1 MEEKVIQYISQDLYQ
16 EVTAQSFE
24 EFLYNGENDSSFNDI
39 KDVYSKLEDLK
50 NSHGVLNSA
59 IENLCTGVYSEKTE
73 VCSELRNFSNLVSVH
88 LNDIETTM
96 NDMTEALKT
105 VLEEQVVSDET
116 LIDDLQKISELLGED
131 FDSSK
136 YSSSSN
142 GSVSGSVTTM
152 PDGTTA
158 TTGTVEAQTAMA
170 GPEPQEVKTV
180 TPNPTPSEPAS
191 QPTSLGGAISG
202 TLSPGTTANTFQ
214 AQAYNLS
221 PDEYKA
227 YCATIYA
234 EAAEGNSY
242 TVSDTMGVA
251 SAILNRVENGGWGGN
266 TVTDVISASG
276 QFSGYGFQNQKF
288 AAAMNDPSIIPPEMR
303 AAIDRTLA
311 GERNT
316 TGQSFSGNGTH
327 NSFR

>member
-180 TPNPTPSEPAS
+180 TPNPPTAANPDWSGSVLSKRMGVNQGPSGKETYYNLDMSRVVENMHNQGYQGDYWVRDDGVKMFGDYVIVAANLNVHPRGS
-191 QPTSLGGAISG
+191 IVQSSLGPAIVCDTG
-202 TLSPGTTANTFQ
+202 GF
-214 AQAYNLS
+214 
-221 PDEYKA
+221 
-227 YCATIYA
+227 
-234 EAAEGNSY
+234 AEGNP
-242 TVSDTMGVA
+242 
-251 SAILNRVENGGWGGN
+251 
-266 TVTDVISASG
+266 
-276 QFSGYGFQNQKF
+276 NQ
-288 AAAMNDPSIIPPEMR
+288 
-303 AAIDRTLA
+303 IDIAT
-311 GERNT
+311 
-316 TGQSFSGNGTH
+316 SW
-327 NSFR
+327 